1 MELSAGEIV
10 RSKAGRDQGQYF
22 VVLEVLDG
30 NYVTICDGKRRKAE
44 KPKRKKKKHL
54 CQTGETA
61 AAIAEKLAVGQAVT
75 NPELRRAVGRMN
87 RDNL

>member
-22 VVLEVLDG
+22 VVMKAPESG
-30 NYVTICDGKRRKAE
+30 YVMLCDGMRRKVE
-44 KPKRKKKKHL
+44 KPKRKKQKHVQ
-54 CQTGETA
+54 QTGEIA
-61 AAIAEKLAVGQAVT
+61 LAIAEKLAMGESIT